1 MAAKTSVN
9 IPKTQAD
16 KSAGPR
22 KNIVFPRVPKGL
34 RIIFAVFALLII
46 IGFVAIMMTQIILK
60 ASDLVGLQQA
70 PITTINCTD
79 TDNGNFQDAFG
90 TCTDSNRKENSD
102 TCVLTGLREELK
114 LNEWFCV
121 NNTCKSE
128 IKDCNPG
135 FNCAGGICTQG

>member
-1 MAAKTSVN
+1 MAAKTSIN
-9 IPKTQAD
+9 IPK
-16 KSAGPR
+16 
-22 KNIVFPRVPKGL
+22 IPKGL

-60 ASDLVGLQQA
+60 ASDLVGLQQT
-70 PITTINCTD
+70 PVTTTNCTD

-90 TCTDSNRKENSD
+90 TCTDSTRQSKSD
-102 TCVLTGLREELK
+102 TCVLTGIREELK
-114 LNEWFCV
+114 LQEWFCV

-135 FNCAGGICTQG
+135 FNCAGGMCVKV